1 MKTSF
6 EPGDLV
12 TLDYVREKT
21 KEEAPLFIVLG
32 EVGDSARCY
41 DVYCFYSDSTNPRI
55 RHWMGSIFEMPERR
69 LIKFNHS

>member
-12 TLDYVREKT
+12 TLDYAREKT
-21 KEEAPLFIVLG
+21 KEEAPLFIVLS
-32 EVGDSARCY
+32 ESDFARCY
-41 DVYCFYSDSTNPRI
+41 DVYCFYSGSPNPST
-55 RHWMGSIFEMPERR
+55 RHWVGSTFEMPEER